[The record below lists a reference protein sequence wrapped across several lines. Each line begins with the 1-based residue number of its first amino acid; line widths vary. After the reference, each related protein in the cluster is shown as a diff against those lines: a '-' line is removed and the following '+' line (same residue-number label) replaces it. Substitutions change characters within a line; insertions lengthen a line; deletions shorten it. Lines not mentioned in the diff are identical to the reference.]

1 MLTILEGDSRR
12 VSVEPPLTGEQ
23 TRVEYTWSLTA
34 SRPAPFAPSR
44 YEYGFAGPGD
54 EAAIAALVTADAIA
68 ARGGAWS
75 AGASARQT
83 ISDVRQSLAIG
94 EDEWIVARRGRAIVA
109 AVRVRAHL
117 RAGAHLQAAPSV
129 DPAHRHC
136 GLERYLA
143 HLALVWL
150 RAVGETL
157 ALASAAPTERA
168 LYEGLGG
175 RRRGEA
181 LPGIHADAAMP
192 TRAAA

>member
-1 MLTILEGDSRR
+1 MLTISEGDSRE
-12 VSVEPPLTGEQ
+12 VWVEPLLTGEH
-23 TRVEYTWSLTA
+23 TRVEYTWSLSA

-68 ARGGAWS
+68 ARGGTS
-75 AGASARQT
+75 SVGAIADQT

-94 EDEWIVARRGRAIVA
+94 EDEWIVARHGRAIVA

-117 RAGAHLQAAPSV
+117 RVGAHLQAAPSV
-129 DPAHRHC
+129 DPAHRQC

-150 RAVGETL
+150 RAMGVMV
-157 ALASAAPTERA
+157 ALASTAPTERA
-168 LYEGLGG
+168 MYEGLGG
-175 RRRGEA
+175 RRSGAA
-181 LPGIHADAAMP
+181 LPGSHADAAMP